1 MRVAHNAA
9 FLGTRGARAGK
20 LSSFFLGGGVCVSR
34 EVLSDLGRQIWL
46 LPSELLDIPYW
57 SFCERQY
64 CVGPSQTLYL
74 ALSSSQKSNLF
85 HFHPVLTL

>member
-1 MRVAHNAA
+1 MFQAMFCFGIEKNGSRH
-9 FLGTRGARAGK
+9 GK
-20 LSSFFLGGGVCVSR
+20 LLVSVCVSR
-34 EVLSDLGRQIWL
+34 EFLSDLGRQIWL

-74 ALSSSQKSNLF
+74 ALSSSQKSNSF
-85 HFHPVLTL
+85 HYHPVVLTF